1 MIGSLIPRLQA
12 RLPELR
18 EKLRIDGK
26 KRFMFLLLFFNALLI
41 VILLLSV
48 RNQEIRQRIRVVEID
63 ITRQIILRRTF
74 EARQVQ
80 VVYVTETPTP
90 FSVAAATPSSTPTG
104 TSTPTTT
111 ATATELPPTAT
122 STVTPRPTSTSRP
135 TQTQEP
141 WTPTPTAT
149 RTPRLTPGT
158 PTVTPTP
165 TATLAPT
172 PTETPLPTTPPRSPT
187 STYTPTAS
195 PTVTPTPTA
204 TIDPETPHTI
214 VLTAFPADIVADGAA
229 LSAIRAT
236 VLTSSGNPVPDGT
249 SVTFTTDLGSFGG
262 STTASATTTG
272 GVAQVQLTSSSSIG
286 IASVSATAGSVVEV
300 TSVTFSPGPPAGL
313 TLAAL
318 PASIPAD
325 GVTSLT
331 LQAVVNDA
339 DGHPVADGTVVS
351 FGTTRGTLS
360 APSAATSGGVA
371 AVSVSSTDAGQATM
385 TATAGSIV
393 GTTTAYFTPLLQI
406 GKTVSRADA
415 PTGSVLTYTVTIVNA
430 TTGGDAAAWTVLMD
444 TLPAGFVYVSGST
457 SSPAFAGEPT
467 LSGQT
472 LTWSPAPLPYDLAA
486 GASIASTFQVT
497 AAAGAGAYLNEARM
511 EGNNFA
517 PTSTGA
523 TAAVTLHDPTLGSIS
538 PSNACNDAAVPVT
551 INGTYFAPGITVQLG
566 AWDLGAIRIDESTLS
581 GTVPGDIAVGVYD
594 LTVANPSGGSITLSG
609 AYTARDCSSPD
620 TTLESGFL
628 ATVGLEPLFSDGQGD
643 PDSVQELYIE
653 VPAATTGHMYI
664 RVFDPDCGG
673 TIDIQSGLIWNTPF
687 TFTVYGSGN
696 TELASQSYAE
706 NSATDAQWITLA
718 TVTASQGEL
727 MGTKRVF
734 RMTVV
739 GGPEPPFAIGLQQAD
754 RNQYNIAI
762 STSSSANVSPAGARM
777 FAYSWTLLI
786 PATEW
791 ATPARTFPY
800 VDAGVTTVTQHNW
813 DYDTVGA
820 AGVDVLTPMRT
831 LSSPAAAV
839 SAHAM
844 EASSTYAVIPGET
857 DSTWTIRCWADTSAS
872 VGTNIVTVWVTDQN
886 GRSLA
891 LFARSTNQ
899 PPP

>member
-1 MIGSLIPRLQA
+1 MIGSLIPRLVA
-12 RLPELR
+12 HLPELR

-26 KRFMFLLLFFNALLI
+26 KRFMFLLLFFNVLLI

-48 RNQEIRQRIRVVEID
+48 RNQEIRQRIRVVEIE
-63 ITRQIILRRTF
+63 ITRQIILRRTS
-74 EARQVQ
+74 EASQVQ

-90 FSVAAATPSSTPTG
+90 YSVAAVTPSSTPTG

-135 TQTQEP
+135 TRTQEP
-141 WTPTPTAT
+141 GTPTPTAT
-149 RTPRLTPGT
+149 HTPSSTPGT

-165 TATLAPT
+165 TATLSPSPT
-172 PTETPLPTTPPRSPT
+172 PTETRLPTRTPRFPT
-187 STYTPTAS
+187 STHT
-195 PTVTPTPTA
+195 PTVTPTVTVTPTA
-204 TIDPETPHTI
+204 SVEPHTI
-214 VLTAFPADIVADGAA
+214 VLAAFPADIVADGAT
-229 LSAIRAT
+229 LSAISAT
-236 VLTSSGNPVPDGT
+236 VLNSSGNPVPDGT

-262 STTASATTTG
+262 STTAVATTTG
-272 GVAQVQLTSSSSIG
+272 GVAQIQLTSSTSTG
-286 IASVSATAGSVVEV
+286 MASVSATAGTVTEV

-313 TLAAL
+313 VLAAL

-339 DGHPVADGTVVS
+339 NGHAVADGTVIS
-351 FGTTRGTLS
+351 FGTTRGTVS
-360 APSAATSGGVA
+360 APSAVTSGGVA

-385 TATAGSIV
+385 TATAGAAV
-393 GTTTAYFTPLLQI
+393 GTTNAYFTPLLQI

-430 TTGGDAAAWTVLMD
+430 TAGGVAAAWTVLMD

-457 SSPAFAGEPT
+457 ASPAFVGDPT

-486 GASIASTFQVT
+486 GASIASTFQVI
-497 AAAGAGAYLNEARM
+497 APAGTGVYFNEARID
-511 EGNNFA
+511 GDNFA

-523 TAAVTLHDPTLGSIS
+523 TAPVTLHDPTVGSIT
-538 PSNACNDAAVPVT
+538 PSNACNDADVPVA
-551 INGTYFAPGITVQLG
+551 INGTYFAPGITAQLG
-566 AWDLGAIRIDESTLS
+566 AWDLGAVRLDEATLS
-581 GTVPGDIAVGVYD
+581 GIVPEGIAVGVYD
-594 LTVANPSGGSITLSG
+594 LTVANPGGASITLSG

-628 ATVGLEPLFSDGQGD
+628 ATVGREPFFSEGQGD

-653 VPAATTGHMYI
+653 VPAATTGQMYI

-696 TELASQSYAE
+696 AVLASQSFAE
-706 NSATDAQWITLA
+706 NSSTDAQWITFA
-718 TVTASQGEL
+718 AVTAGDGEL
-727 MGTKRVF
+727 MGTRRVF

-739 GGPEPPFAIGLQQAD
+739 GGPLAIGTQQAD
-754 RNQYNIAI
+754 RNLYNIAI
-762 STSSSANVSPAGARM
+762 STSSSANASPAGARM

-800 VDAGVTTVTQHNW
+800 VDAGVTTVSQYNW
-813 DYDTVGA
+813 DYDKVSA
-820 AGVDVLTPMRT
+820 AGVDVLTPLRT

-839 SAHAM
+839 SAHDA

-857 DSTWTIRCWADTSAS
+857 NTTWTIRCWADTTAS
-872 VGTNIVTVWVTDQN
+872 VGTNIATVWVTDQN